1 MLNLKIQR
9 LKADDFFVSISCKG
23 LVTHLK
29 EEILRFLKT
38 AQVKDEDSQP
48 GVTNLRLIYKGKV
61 LMDCKTIEFYKIE
74 NDDTIQLVPYR
85 RRKPPED
92 LPTSGTEN
100 GGIEIENKEGA
111 GGELPGFSDLRG
123 TGEITYIQFSVSEGL
138 PPRNSEFGQLY
149 RSFFEDDVAARTP
162 PVQSPRSADATLR
175 AVNRPTPLTVSGSLR
190 SFRHVLGETLRRVM
204 EPEDGASRE
213 LVSQLNTL
221 ISAAN
226 ILRANLIR
234 DSLAGEEEIR
244 NAPVAD
250 HRGPPMP
257 PLEEEP
263 ERALD
268 TGIHPLPSQ
277 LEGQPQ
283 QVPPTS
289 HSILEILLREA
300 IESSASQDSLAED
313 EKTDYPPEAPS
324 SEQLGLVVTQNESIN
339 FASETVPSMLRVLRP
354 RFLERVAAPLIYH
367 PFAGN
372 LTALSVSRSY
382 TDTTVN
388 HDELTDD
395 LAQESSEQ
403 ARYLE
408 IFTHLMNRFN

>member
-204 EPEDGASRE
+204 EPGDGARE

-226 ILRANLIR
+226 ILRENLIR
-234 DSLAGEEEIR
+234 DSLAGEEDIR

-268 TGIHPLPSQ
+268 TGIDPRPSQ
-277 LEGQPQ
+277 LQAQPQ
-283 QVPPTS
+283 QIPPTS
-289 HSILEILLREA
+289 QSILEILLREA
-300 IESSASQDSLAED
+300 IDSSASQDSLAED
-313 EKTDYPPEAPS
+313 EKTNNPPEAPS
-324 SEQLGLVVTQNESIN
+324 SEQLGLVSTQNESIN
-339 FASETVPSMLRVLRP
+339 FAPETFPSVLRVLRP
-354 RFLERVAAPLIYH
+354 RFNERVAAPLTYH

-372 LTALSVSRSY
+372 LTALSVSRAY
-382 TDTTVN
+382 TDATVN
-388 HDELTDD
+388 RDELNGE
-395 LAQESSEQ
+395 LSQESHER
-403 ARYLE
+403 ARYFD
-408 IFTHLMNRFN
+408 IFTHIMNRFN

>member
-23 LVTHLK
+23 LVTQLK

-85 RRKPPED
+85 RRKPED

-100 GGIEIENKEGA
+100 AGVEIENKEG
-111 GGELPGFSDLRG
+111 GEIPGFSDLRG

-149 RSFFEDDVAARTP
+149 RSFFEDDLAVTTP
-162 PVQSPRSADATLR
+162 PAQSPRSADAALR
-175 AVNRPTPLTVSGSLR
+175 AINRPTPLTVSGSLR

-204 EPEDGASRE
+204 EPGDGARE

-226 ILRANLIR
+226 ILRENLIR
-234 DSLAGEEEIR
+234 DSLAGEEDIR

-268 TGIHPLPSQ
+268 TGIDPRPSQ
-277 LEGQPQ
+277 LQGQPQ
-283 QVPPTS
+283 QIPPTS
-289 HSILEILLREA
+289 QSILEILLREA
-300 IESSASQDSLAED
+300 IDSSASQDSLAED
-313 EKTDYPPEAPS
+313 EKTNNPPEAPS
-324 SEQLGLVVTQNESIN
+324 SEQLGLVSTQNESIN
-339 FASETVPSMLRVLRP
+339 FAPETFPSVLRVLRP
-354 RFLERVAAPLIYH
+354 RFGERVAAPLTYH

-372 LTALSVSRSY
+372 LTALSVSRAY
-382 TDTTVN
+382 TDATVN
-388 HDELTDD
+388 RDELNRE
-395 LAQESSEQ
+395 LSQESHEG
-403 ARYLE
+403 ARYSD
-408 IFTHLMNRFN
+408 IFTHIMNRFN

>member
-23 LVTHLK
+23 LVTQLK

-100 GGIEIENKEGA
+100 GGIEIENKEG
-111 GGELPGFSDLRG
+111 GELPGFSELRG

-149 RSFFEDDVAARTP
+149 RSFFEDDLAVRTP
-162 PVQSPRSADATLR
+162 PVQSPRSADAALR

-204 EPEDGASRE
+204 EPGDGARE

-221 ISAAN
+221 ISSAN
-226 ILRANLIR
+226 ILRENLIR
-234 DSLAGEEEIR
+234 DSLAGEEVIR

-263 ERALD
+263 EHALD
-268 TGIHPLPSQ
+268 TGVDPRPSQ
-277 LEGQPQ
+277 LQGQPQ
-283 QVPPTS
+283 QIPPTS
-289 HSILEILLREA
+289 QSILEILLREA
-300 IESSASQDSLAED
+300 IDSSASPDSLAED
-313 EKTDYPPEAPS
+313 EKTNSPPEAPLL
-324 SEQLGLVVTQNESIN
+324 EQLGLVSTQNESIN
-339 FASETVPSMLRVLRP
+339 FAPETFPSVLRVLRP
-354 RFLERVAAPLIYH
+354 RFDERVAAPLTYH
-367 PFAGN
+367 PFTGN
-372 LTALSVSRSY
+372 LTALSVSRAY
-382 TDTTVN
+382 TDATVN
-388 HDELTDD
+388 RDELNSE
-395 LAQESSEQ
+395 LSQESHER
-403 ARYLE
+403 ARYFD
-408 IFTHLMNRFN
+408 IFTHFMNRFN